1 MGENQFQIAPPVTN
15 FLRAI
20 FAIFLCPL
28 LSAAPSIRDFA
39 LKAEKKEPLSVV
51 FFGGSL
57 TFGANASDPTTT
69 SYRGL
74 MADWLRE
81 KYPNTPITFHDA
93 AIGGTGSQLGMFRL
107 ERDVLQHKPDLV
119 FLDFTVNDNAEGTDG
134 QPLASYECIVRTL
147 LENDCAVMPVL
158 MLFKWHAEKKADD
171 PFPPRHQAHLE
182 LSSAYN
188 LPHANVLEYVRA
200 KVNAGTDPAA
210 LWNVGDGVH
219 PGDPGYRF
227 FFKAV
232 RDSFELATTDTTAP
246 ILPSETHFENLY
258 PYRERDIL
266 VSDLPDGWKQSKTW
280 RTALW
285 FDGMASRWMGDI
297 ATTSEKAKSGPL
309 EIEFE
314 GSMVGIFGERNGL
327 TPPVKIWID
336 GEPVQHPKAKE
347 GDFLWNLDTS
357 RFSPPK
363 KGSGNLFLWQAIAKD
378 LPDGKHILRIE
389 PIWEGANRDAELR
402 IESICSAGR

>member
-1 MGENQFQIAPPVTN
+1 MTS
-15 FLRAI
+15 LTRAL
-20 FAIFLCPL
+20 FALLFCPL

-39 LKAEKKEPLSVV
+39 QKAEKREPLSVV

-57 TFGANASDPTTT
+57 TFGANASDPNTT

-74 MADWLRE
+74 MMQWLRE

-107 ERDVLQHKPDLV
+107 ERDVLKHKPDLV
-119 FLDFTVNDNAEGTDG
+119 FLDFTVNDDDSGTNM
-134 QPLASYECIVRTL
+134 QPLASYERIVRTL
-147 LENDCAVMPVL
+147 LEHDSAVVPVL
-158 MLFKWHAEKKADD
+158 MLFKWHTGKKADD
-171 PFPPRHQAHLE
+171 PFPPRHQAHIE

-200 KVNAGTDPAA
+200 KVNAGTDPAT

-219 PGDPGYRF
+219 PGDPGYRLF
-227 FFKAV
+227 FEAV
-232 RDSFELATTDTTAP
+232 RDSFELATSDTSSP
-246 ILPSETHFENLY
+246 KLPAGTHFENLY
-258 PYRERDIL
+258 PNRKRDIL
-266 VSDLPDGWKQSKTW
+266 VSNLPDGWKQSTTW

-297 ATTSEKAKSGPL
+297 ATTSEKADSGPL

-336 GEPVQHPKAKE
+336 GKPIQAPKAKE
-347 GDFLWNLDTS
+347 GDFLWKLDTS
-357 RFSPPK
+357 RFAPPK
-363 KGSGNLFLWQAIAKD
+363 MGSGNLFIWQPFAKD
-378 LPDGKHILRIE
+378 LPDGKHTLRIQ
-389 PIWEGANRDAELR
+389 PVWDGADEDAELR
-402 IESICSAGR
+402 IESICSAGRLLPADFSGN